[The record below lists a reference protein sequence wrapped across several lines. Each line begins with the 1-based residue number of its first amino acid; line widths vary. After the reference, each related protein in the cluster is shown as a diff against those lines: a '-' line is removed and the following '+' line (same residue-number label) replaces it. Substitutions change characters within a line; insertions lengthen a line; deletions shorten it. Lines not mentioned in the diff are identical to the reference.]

1 LLELTPARPE
11 LVHCH
16 NLHGDYFDLRCLPW
30 LSSTLPVV
38 LTLHDAW
45 LLSGHCGHSFDCE
58 RWKIGCGQCPDLT
71 IYPPIRRD
79 ATAENWRRK
88 QRVYADSRL
97 YVATPC
103 RWLIDKALQSIV
115 APAIAESRV
124 IPYGVDQSVF
134 SPGDRA
140 AARAMLGIPSKA
152 TMVLFVA
159 NGIRYNRWK
168 DFALM
173 KHALRLLAER
183 VRDRPLLWFG
193 LGERASAEQV
203 GSTRLIFVP
212 FQSDPARVAQYYRAA
227 DLYVH
232 AARADTFPNAI
243 LEALACGV
251 PVVAT
256 AVGGIPEQVNGLRD
270 AAGSEP
276 SAGSM
281 WNRYDDDLATGL
293 LSSPADVVGLANG
306 LTRLVVDR
314 PLRLTLGANAADDA
328 RRRFDLQR
336 EVTDYLAWYE
346 EILAAQPAAVT
357 VGA

>member
-1 LLELTPARPE
+1 
-11 LVHCH
+11 
-16 NLHGDYFDLRCLPW
+16 
-30 LSSTLPVV
+30 
-38 LTLHDAW
+38 
-45 LLSGHCGHSFDCE
+45 
-58 RWKIGCGQCPDLT
+58 
-71 IYPPIRRD
+71 
-79 ATAENWRRK
+79 
-88 QRVYADSRL
+88 
-97 YVATPC
+97 
-103 RWLIDKALQSIV
+103 V
-115 APAIAESRV
+115 APAIVESRV